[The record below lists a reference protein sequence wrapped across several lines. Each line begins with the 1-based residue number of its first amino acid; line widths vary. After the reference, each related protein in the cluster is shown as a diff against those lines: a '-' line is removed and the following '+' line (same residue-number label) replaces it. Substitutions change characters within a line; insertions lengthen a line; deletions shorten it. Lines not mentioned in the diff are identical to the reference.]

1 MEITSVSSSETK
13 GLGETGPY
21 IAETPAC
28 QNTNICKLPYL
39 GSSLAKLVSFPAIRR
54 GGKLETV
61 ILLGC
66 HTGT

>member
-13 GLGETGPY
+13 RLGETVSY
-21 IAETPAC
+21 TAETPAC
-28 QNTNICKLPYL
+28 QNTIICKLLYL
-39 GSSLAKLVSFPAIRR
+39 GSSLAKLISFPAIRR
-54 GGKLETV
+54 GGKLEAV